1 MYAINNTDAAFVTEH
16 LMGDYGRELYHVP
29 VTAYSFCDAL
39 LYQISH
45 DRNKYKATHLLQQ
58 IAYFMVKFPEKCYDI
73 AKPFLGEYSY
83 ESYVKNIFHG
93 TKYTDVNVLAG
104 VITMMWNLPITIV
117 YPSKGSV
124 PFYHQDTCADVILVN
139 NEMLEPENYFCATRP
154 ANSNWRP
161 VKGRDWSNEIKVLQ
175 NVKAAHANAEKRLRI
190 RCVNK
195 VVSNF
200 NEVTTELNAMRDTLN
215 LYEDQV
221 KSLNEKIQTWKFNI
235 GKMEGKQGVLHLKL
249 LELGVDVN
257 SLTKAGHAVEGV
269 HYTGESTTST
279 TSTTTS
285 ATMSDPH
292 DLGQPVQVES
302 PETSTVQA
310 DVHHTP
316 VVSSTVVVSSTPA
329 SSISTSTTAIASTP
343 ESSTS
348 TTGVQPAGQ
357 IVSLSTAQ
365 IAQLITPGASA
376 VGGPQQI
383 VNIGGQN
390 VLISGSGPGTVG
402 TSSVRYGKILKGI
415 HKYFCQ

>member
-1 MYAINNTDAAFVTEH
+1 M
-16 LMGDYGRELYHVP
+16 
-29 VTAYSFCDAL
+29 
-39 LYQISH
+39 
-45 DRNKYKATHLLQQ
+45 
-58 IAYFMVKFPEKCYDI
+58 
-73 AKPFLGEYSY
+73 
-83 ESYVKNIFHG
+83 
-93 TKYTDVNVLAG
+93 
-104 VITMMWNLPITIV
+104 

-139 NEMLEPENYFCATRP
+139 NEMLEPENYFLCNKTRKFKLETCK
-154 ANSNWRP
+154 RE
-161 VKGRDWSNEIKVLQ
+161 GWSNEIKVLQ

-235 GKMEGKQGVLHLKL
+235 GKMEGKQGVLRLKL

-279 TSTTTS
+279 TSATTS

-415 HKYFCQ
+415 HKYFCQRCKRPFTQKESLSRHEQENCPMLQEKKKYKCDICGVDKFSSKQYLKEHQHEIHFKTPCYHCKGCGKGYFKHCNLSFHKKSCLAILVPTSGQQTHTQSTPPTRKPSH